1 MYKYIHTYIHTLE
14 LNEIKVNKIK
24 MAGSSIFNRKQS
36 EKMTNEPLIDFT
48 VKLQDE
54 LI

>member
-36 EKMTNEPLIDFT
+36 DYRLIDFIDFT
-48 VKLQDE
+48 VKLQDK